1 VGVTMQFYKK
11 VFLTFV
17 GAGTLSSC
25 ALQKNVTTPVTATV
39 VNITDY
45 FYLDQNADGAVD
57 NCLYIKGDT
66 EKNEQCYFYDYI
78 QIGDTLKYRT
88 SNKRLVNLNANGA
101 CPNVFLDS
109 VNDRSVDDLM
119 RLYKLK
125 YKTFGQSKVK

>member
-1 VGVTMQFYKK
+1 MQFYKK
-11 VFLTFV
+11 VFLTFM

-25 ALQKNVTTPVTATV
+25 ALQKNVTIPATATV
-39 VNITDY
+39 VNITDN
-45 FYLDQNADGAVD
+45 FYLDKNGDGTADICMYVR
-57 NCLYIKGDT
+57 GDT
-66 EKNEQCYFYDYI
+66 DENEQCYFYDYI

-109 VNDRSVDDLM
+109 VNNRSVDDLV